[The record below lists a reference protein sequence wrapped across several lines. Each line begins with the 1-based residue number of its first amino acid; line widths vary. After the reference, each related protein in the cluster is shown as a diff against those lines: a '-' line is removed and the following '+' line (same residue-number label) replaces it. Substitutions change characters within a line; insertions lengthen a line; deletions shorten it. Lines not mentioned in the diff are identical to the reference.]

1 MNGKMLYA
9 VLVAAV
15 LFIGGT
21 ARAGNYSLAG
31 DWSDTANPNG
41 TWSLNS
47 GSMVMTEYNSYPGGN
62 NTWNFNG
69 STNPSWNK
77 VTTAEDGHAWL
88 DRQAGDVIAQAA
100 WYSSDRTNVTWTSPA
115 SGTITITGR
124 SWDALGDLYEGARDG
139 DWALELNGVAIAER
153 SSIYGLTRNA
163 EGATFAE
170 NLPWAI
176 STLPLAMC
184 LCFLSVDSL
193 PRVLRWGSHSQWLLS
208 PVALSCWSGSF

>member
-1 MNGKMLYA
+1 
-9 VLVAAV
+9 
-15 LFIGGT
+15 
-21 ARAGNYSLAG
+21 
-31 DWSDTANPNG
+31 
-41 TWSLNS
+41 
-47 GSMVMTEYNSYPGGN
+47 MVMTEYNSYPGGN

-170 NLPWAI
+170 NLLLGKTLGNINVATGDVLMFSVGGQ
-176 STLPLAMC
+176 STSGVEMGIALAVAPEP
-184 LCFLSVDSL
+184 SSL
-193 PRVLRWGSHSQWLLS
+193 VMLVGIVLTALLYWGRKL
-208 PVALSCWSGSF
+208 V